1 MKCKKCKGE
10 ISFIEWIMY
19 WGYCFIH
26 RLEKNG
32 EITIKHDALQKDGE

>member
-1 MKCKKCKGE
+1 MKCRKCNKE
-10 ISFIEWIMY
+10 IRLIEFIMY

-32 EITIKHDALQKDGE
+32 EVTLK